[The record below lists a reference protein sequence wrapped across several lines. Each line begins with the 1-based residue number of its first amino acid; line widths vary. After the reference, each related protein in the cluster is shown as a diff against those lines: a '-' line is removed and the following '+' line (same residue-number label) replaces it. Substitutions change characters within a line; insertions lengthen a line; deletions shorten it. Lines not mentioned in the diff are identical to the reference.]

1 MSQLL
6 TLFFSAESNRRWNY
20 TVQPVAMEPSQAKHE
35 IDRNTPTYMC
45 YGSLLIS
52 VSVFIIFLN
61 PSFPLMCAAQL
72 YSTHQGTQPDVC
84 ALISPPS
91 MCRRKEYILVW
102 ESSDT
107 VCAPGGLPHSSML
120 DVWLP
125 AREREKERER
135 RQLWNRRAR
144 SLSCTAD
151 CTVCYLVVISSSSS
165 TCCLISAVT
174 LTVILTAP
182 APSPCSVNS
191 CKCQLL

>member
-1 MSQLL
+1 
-6 TLFFSAESNRRWNY
+6 
-20 TVQPVAMEPSQAKHE
+20 MEPSQAKHE

-61 PSFPLMCAAQL
+61 PSFPLRTHSCTAHIKGRNPMCVLLFPLLQCVEEKNTFSSGKAQIPFAPREDCL
-72 YSTHQGTQPDVC
+72 TAPCWMSGF
-84 ALISPPS
+84 L
-91 MCRRKEYILVW
+91 RGRERK
-102 ESSDT
+102 
-107 VCAPGGLPHSSML
+107 
-120 DVWLP
+120 
-125 AREREKERER
+125 REREGSFEI
-135 RQLWNRRAR
+135 
-144 SLSCTAD
+144 D
-151 CTVCYLVVISSSSS
+151 CTVCYLVCYLVVISSSSSS

>member
-1 MSQLL
+1 MLW
-6 TLFFSAESNRRWNY
+6 LF
-20 TVQPVAMEPSQAKHE
+20 
-35 IDRNTPTYMC
+35 IDIRVCLYHFFKP
-45 YGSLLIS
+45 
-52 VSVFIIFLN
+52 FLS
-61 PSFPLMCAAQL
+61 PAHAQL

-125 AREREKERER
+125 AREREKEREKAA
-135 RQLWNRRAR
+135 LKSPCA
-144 SLSCTAD
+144 LMSCTAD
-151 CTVCYLVVISSSSS
+151 CTVCYLVVISSSSSS